1 MRRAFSHGVP
11 ARSRGS
17 LCAGTGAPGP
27 PALSPPDK
35 GALFPACGGSSRLNV
50 GWVRVARSC
59 CRRDPNAGGWGDPN
73 TGIPLLQPLLG
84 SPHSSSSSRGSGQG
98 EQPPLRAAG
107 LRLGP
112 KGGSGAFWAAEGE
125 GGPAGHRT
133 KPHPRPHPHWGD
145 GARTGGKVSGEGGG
159 GWQCDTH
166 RHLSPTSSPLSPS
179 RSPPAM
185 NFPRLG
191 GPPLTP
197 SAAVRIPQSLAD
209 AKAGPGATK
218 ATGASTGQESSPHAR
233 GQRASFLH
241 KGSKHKAPSFGTPS
255 TSPTCT
261 LPRQKQPGKAKGA

>member
-1 MRRAFSHGVP
+1 MRRAFSRGVP

-59 CRRDPNAGGWGDPN
+59 CRHDPDAGGWGDPN

-84 SPHSSSSSRGSGQG
+84 SPHSSSSPQGSGQG
-98 EQPPLRAAG
+98 EQPPLRASG

-133 KPHPRPHPHWGD
+133 GPIPGPIPIGAMEPELEERSAGRGAGD
-145 GARTGGKVSGEGGG
+145 GNVTPTATFHPLPAPYPPSLPPCHE
-159 GWQCDTH
+159 
-166 RHLSPTSSPLSPS
+166 LSPPWRPPS
-179 RSPPAM
+179 
-185 NFPRLG
+185 
-191 GPPLTP
+191 
-197 SAAVRIPQSLAD
+197 
-209 AKAGPGATK
+209 
-218 ATGASTGQESSPHAR
+218 
-233 GQRASFLH
+233 
-241 KGSKHKAPSFGTPS
+241 
-255 TSPTCT
+255 
-261 LPRQKQPGKAKGA
+261 